1 MRGVRQAGGAEI
13 KAFPLSSRTPFL
25 RAGILAL
32 MLAVGAWAA
41 GAAEWTDALGR
52 RVDVPGR
59 PRRIVSLVPSVTEVL
74 FAVGAGDRL
83 VGVTRF
89 CTYPPEARNLPQVG
103 GYADP
108 SLEAIVALSPDLV
121 FGAADSTPPALIRRL
136 EALGIPVYVVYPR
149 SLADTVATIRQ
160 VGRVAGVP
168 GGGQAVAD
176 HLEATVETV
185 RRAVQGLPRP
195 EVLLCIMVRPLV
207 VAGPGTL
214 GHDLVEAA
222 GGRNVVPPGPSRYP
236 TWGAESLLAADPEV
250 IIVSPHPGEPF
261 PVRFFGRWPE
271 LRAVA
276 SGRVVPIES
285 DWLHRPGPRLAQGLR
300 ALAEALHPGVWG
312 EGGR

>member
-1 MRGVRQAGGAEI
+1 M
-13 KAFPLSSRTPFL
+13 
-25 RAGILAL
+25 
-32 MLAVGAWAA
+32 
-41 GAAEWTDALGR
+41 GR
-52 RVDVPGR
+52 RVEVPDR
-59 PRRIVSLVPSVTEVL
+59 PGRIVSLVPSVTEVL

-89 CTYPPEARNLPQVG
+89 CTYPPEARALPKVG

-121 FGAADSTPPALIRRL
+121 FGAADSTPPALVRRL

-149 SLADTVATIRQ
+149 NLRDTVETIRQ

-168 GGGQAVAD
+168 EGGEAVAGR
-176 HLEATVETV
+176 LRATVERV

-195 EVLLCIMVRPLV
+195 GVLLCIMVRPLV

-214 GHDLVEAA
+214 GNDMVEAA
-222 GGRNVVPPGPSRYP
+222 GGRNVVPQGAARYP

-250 IIVSPHPGEPF
+250 IVVSPHPGEPA
-261 PVRFFGRWPE
+261 PERFFRQWPE

-285 DWLHRPGPRLAQGLR
+285 DWLHRPGPRLAKGLM
-300 ALAEALHPGVWG
+300 ALAEALHPGVFG
-312 EGGR
+312 KGGR